1 MEMKFIRELESEHHK
16 CENGIHQHYI
26 FKLIPIGFECGNA
39 KYNLQILKA
48 EEDNPYQFVCKGI
61 FYSNKST
68 LNKFIKDP
76 YKFCVD
82 SGILI
87 KENV

>member
-1 MEMKFIRELESEHHK
+1 MEMKFIRELELEHHQ
-16 CENGIHQHYI
+16 CENGTHQHYI

-39 KYNLQILKA
+39 KYNLEILKA
-48 EEDNPYQFVCKGI
+48 EKNNQYQSVCKGI

-76 YKFCVD
+76 YKFCVNYN
-82 SGILI
+82 ILL
-87 KENV
+87 ERNV